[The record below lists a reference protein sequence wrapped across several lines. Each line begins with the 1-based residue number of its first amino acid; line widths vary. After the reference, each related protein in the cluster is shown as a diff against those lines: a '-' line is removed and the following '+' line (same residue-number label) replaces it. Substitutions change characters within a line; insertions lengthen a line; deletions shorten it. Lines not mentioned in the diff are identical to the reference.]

1 MKKYLIVLSLCLV
14 AVSARSAVNV
24 FVQDTNGMVAI
35 KYECTAGELVRS
47 FALDVRVD
55 TGKITAVTN
64 FFRGESKAGA
74 AGYGIFPASF
84 RDHIT
89 VSSGTNANWGAVD
102 YTPLA
107 VVADLPGD
115 TLPGLGSNG
124 VTLEFGGLWDPN
136 NPLTFPP
143 AAGTLCALQI
153 TGAAHVSLAA
163 NASRGGVVSASP
175 DVSISPVFAGAF
187 VDPSV
192 IITRI
197 QVTGGVINIAFKGGE
212 LETAPTLAGPW
223 TGTGNSSGSY
233 TNPVGQ
239 ASTRFYRVNHH

>member
-1 MKKYLIVLSLCLV
+1 LCV
-14 AVSARSAVNV
+14 
-24 FVQDTNGMVAI
+24 
-35 KYECTAGELVRS
+35 
-47 FALDVRVD
+47 
-55 TGKITAVTN
+55 
-64 FFRGESKAGA
+64 
-74 AGYGIFPASF
+74 
-84 RDHIT
+84 
-89 VSSGTNANWGAVD
+89 
-102 YTPLA
+102 
-107 VVADLPGD
+107 
-115 TLPGLGSNG
+115 
-124 VTLEFGGLWDPN
+124 
-136 NPLTFPP
+136 
-143 AAGTLCALQI
+143 LQI

-175 DVSISPVFAGAF
+175 EVSISPVFAGAF